1 MGEKRENGKFCSQML
16 AGVIALTVL
25 TLSAD
30 TGHSASVLN
39 SCTTYC
45 HSVPPRDGVRKGNPH
60 FNSQSSACLGN
71 HRNHLP
77 ATPTTASTPTT
88 SSCSTCH
95 TPVSLTDFG
104 HQNGVISMAYSLKG
118 YSSVTIRAKYDK
130 GILFNLTS
138 IPNLTIARCSNVNC
152 HFEKQTPVRGF
163 SWPATC
169 FPMQP
174 SL

>member
-60 FNSQSSACLGN
+60 FNSQSSAFLGN

-77 ATPTTASTPTT
+77 SAPTGAN
-88 SSCSTCH
+88 CSICH
-95 TPVSLTDFG
+95 KPVSSSDFG
-104 HQNGVISMAYSLKG
+104 HQNGVISMANSLKG
-118 YSSVTIRAKYDK
+118 YSSAALRAKRSES
-130 GILFNLTS
+130 T
-138 IPNLTIARCSNVNC
+138 
-152 HFEKQTPVRGF
+152 
-163 SWPATC
+163 
-169 FPMQP
+169 
-174 SL
+174 